1 MPLLIF
7 RNVLALSEHVEAGCA
22 ELSDS
27 AAECKHETMD
37 SCEGLF
43 EEALGHLAGAGTTT
57 PTLSLSVMSQ
67 QGSSLRHSPKEV
79 ASSSSL
85 GHKPVAGVHLLDPAA
100 TTPLEPPADNVE
112 HGIMA
117 DKETNTE

>member
-1 MPLLIF
+1 MRLSIF

-27 AAECKHETMD
+27 AAGECKHEAMD

-67 QGSSLRHSPKEV
+67 QGSSLRHSPKRI
-79 ASSSSL
+79 ASSSIGL
-85 GHKPVAGVHLLDPAA
+85 KPAAGVHLLDPATA
-100 TTPLEPPADNVE
+100 PLELPADNVE
-112 HGIMA
+112 HGNMA